1 MIIAG
6 GRGERL
12 RPLTDTVPKPMV
24 EVRGKPILWHQVEW
38 LKRHGVTDVVFLLM
52 YKWETVRDYFGD
64 GGKFGFR
71 AHYNV
76 EETPLGRGGALRDGL
91 KHVPASEELVL
102 AANGDIASGEDLSAM
117 VRYHKEKGYTA
128 TVMLTPLRS
137 PYAIVELGEGG
148 NITAFRE
155 KPLLSE
161 WINAGVYVLNRDIET
176 LMPEVGDHEDSTI
189 PQLATEGL
197 LGGFPSRSFWRSID
211 SFKDLREVEAEP
223 GFGA

>member
-1 MIIAG
+1 
-6 GRGERL
+6 
-12 RPLTDTVPKPMV
+12 MV
-24 EVRGKPILWHQVEW
+24 EVGGKPILWHQVEW
-38 LKRHGVTDVVFLLM
+38 LKEHGVTDVVFLLM

-64 GGKFGFR
+64 GSKFGFR

-91 KHVPASEELVL
+91 KYVPASEELVL
-102 AANGDIASGEDLSAM
+102 AANGDIASGEDLGAM
-117 VRYHKEKGYTA
+117 IQYHKEKGYTA

-137 PYAIVELGEGG
+137 PYAIVELSEGG

-176 LMPEVGDHEDSTI
+176 LMPEVGDHEDSTF